1 MILYF
6 DVFNTN
12 NEIISD
18 SYKLNLIYNDVGAEV
33 KANFVVKGEDNIDIG
48 CGNAFANPDAD
59 ANEGAGGNQPEKV
72 LDVLD
77 TFGYQETTFDKPSYA
92 KYIKE
97 YMRKVLEHLTAK
109 NPKRVDAFKAGA
121 KEMATWIMN
130 NFNDFTFYTPKDYDS
145 DNIIILSYIKG
156 EDLTPTFV
164 YFMDGLKGEKY

>member
-6 DVFNTN
+6 DVFNSS

-18 SYKLNLIYNDVGAEV
+18 SYKLNYIYNEVGAEV
-33 KANFVVKGEDNIDIG
+33 KSNYVVKGEDNVDIG
-48 CGNAFANPDAD
+48 CGNAFSNPDAEAD
-59 ANEGAGGNQPEKV
+59 TGGKQPEKV

-77 TFGYQETTFDKPSYA
+77 TFGYQETTFDAPSYS
-92 KYIKE
+92 KYLKG
-97 YMRKVLEHLTAK
+97 YMKKLLEHITAK

-156 EDLTPTFV
+156 EDLSPTFV